1 MGSALLRS
9 KQIFLEK
16 TPGLTALDEKALLET
31 TLFGLPM
38 LSVNLPQGRIVESLE
53 GTVVPGL
60 SSVGPGPGADLG
72 LKFANLGVGSSLT
85 PNQKQLKEGTSPGP
99 LATWLSGPGGAVAVR
114 PTQPILPLES
124 MNVTSPVAGLALRGV
139 GFRGGSYTDTPNVV
153 PLTAAPATELRGI
166 HAPFFTDVFFPTQPW
181 TTNFF
186 GNLGGSGATRLDVTP
201 VQHRSNSPTTRRAF
215 GNLDLR
221 LFYSGNT
228 SSYCPGTNPLALAPC
243 TGTAVAPALAAPP
256 SISGVETSYDAGLN
270 ELTVR
275 AHVVGDPVAGI
286 QSAWVTWTV
295 PPGAGGGSG
304 GWQSFDLVQ
313 DEDDPTLWVG
323 VLGGVANAGAVN
335 FVVQAVN
342 GVGRVTIDDNLGAFY
357 RFGSIPGPGDPG
369 ASPPDPTTMTFVT
382 PPPGSVKYGQ
392 EFQVKVELKK
402 AGGTPLSGKLVRI
415 GIGGNALPDTTN
427 ASGVATVTL
436 RAALTPGGYQVI
448 GSFAGDAADAA
459 SDVSANV
466 NVQAQP
472 TTLTL
477 SGTLG
482 TAVPLA
488 VTLKANT
495 SPATPLGAAGRV
507 RGRKGGGVTKVFSG
521 KTDPQGRVEAPASLL
536 SSLPAAT
543 FTVDGYFN
551 GVNAPPYAHA
561 PTG

>member
-1 MGSALLRS
+1 M
-9 KQIFLEK
+9 
-16 TPGLTALDEKALLET
+16 
-31 TLFGLPM
+31 
-38 LSVNLPQGRIVESLE
+38 
-53 GTVVPGL
+53 
-60 SSVGPGPGADLG
+60 
-72 LKFANLGVGSSLT
+72 
-85 PNQKQLKEGTSPGP
+85 
-99 LATWLSGPGGAVAVR
+99 
-114 PTQPILPLES
+114 
-124 MNVTSPVAGLALRGV
+124 
-139 GFRGGSYTDTPNVV
+139 
-153 PLTAAPATELRGI
+153 
-166 HAPFFTDVFFPTQPW
+166 
-181 TTNFF
+181 
-186 GNLGGSGATRLDVTP
+186 
-201 VQHRSNSPTTRRAF
+201 
-215 GNLDLR
+215 
-221 LFYSGNT
+221 
-228 SSYCPGTNPLALAPC
+228 
-243 TGTAVAPALAAPP
+243 
-256 SISGVETSYDAGLN
+256 
-270 ELTVR
+270 
-275 AHVVGDPVAGI
+275 
-286 QSAWVTWTV
+286 
-295 PPGAGGGSG
+295 
-304 GWQSFDLVQ
+304 
-313 DEDDPTLWVG
+313 
-323 VLGGVANAGAVN
+323 N

-436 RAALTPGGYQVI
+436 RAALTPGGYQVT

-495 SPATPLGAAGRV
+495 SPATPLAQRAV
-507 RGRKGGGVTKVFSG
+507 FVIIKGGGVTKVFSG
-521 KTDPQGRVEAPASLL
+521 KTDPQGRVELPASLL

-551 GVNAPPYAHA
+551 GVNAPPTLTLPPDDVDYGHSEAHTNLTLWA
-561 PTG
+561 FTGFFDPVDNPPIVNVVKAGLAIPFRFSLGGDRGMNIFANDYPKVTAITCPPGDNRRHRGNHQRREERPALRQAHEAVLVHLEDADVVQEHLPEADHEVRRRDGTNGTLQVQVAHPRLAERRTR